1 MLKFPLEDRDRY
13 QGRIFFQKH
22 AATPLDLTKTEGII
36 RTAAGKT
43 VDALQ
48 FIGRAGVGILDT
60 SLALGVPDQ
69 YKNAPKKLD
78 TTAQT
83 GPSAEPQSKRV
94 DEEAGLPGACMMYLP
109 QAITLAD
116 GVNNNTVSLGIFG
129 ALIERSL
136 QGGGSL
142 TESLAAALG
151 EAGGS
156 IADVVS
162 GNADPEIFAIAAGR
176 LTQVQPTTNAAI
188 RSATAITPNPNMRVI
203 FEGVKLREFSLAFE
217 MMPKTPQET
226 TEIKNIIKYFRS
238 GMIPESIR
246 AGGISAGYRTPSK
259 FSVSIQH
266 DKNVRDDL
274 AVKFKKCF
282 LNNVQTSY
290 NGQNMAFTPDGN
302 FQRYEITL
310 NFVEEQTIDRQ
321 DVEVGF

>member
-1 MLKFPLEDRDRY
+1 MLKFPLEDRNRY

-22 AATPLDLTKTEGII
+22 AATPLDLTKTEGIV
-36 RTAAGKT
+36 RTAGGKT

-48 FIGRAGVGILDT
+48 FIARAGVGMLDV
-60 SLALGVPDQ
+60 ANVVPEK
-69 YKNAPKKLD
+69 YLNPAKKLD
-78 TTAQT
+78 TTAQM

-142 TESLAAALG
+142 TQSLAAALG

-217 MMPKTPQET
+217 
-226 TEIKNIIKYFRS
+226 INR
-238 GMIPESIR
+238 
-246 AGGISAGYRTPSK
+246 
-259 FSVSIQH
+259 
-266 DKNVRDDL
+266 
-274 AVKFKKCF
+274 
-282 LNNVQTSY
+282 
-290 NGQNMAFTPDGN
+290 
-302 FQRYEITL
+302 
-310 NFVEEQTIDRQ
+310 
-321 DVEVGF
+321 

>member
-13 QGRIFFQKH
+13 QGRILFQKH
-22 AATPLDLTKTEGII
+22 AATPLDLTKTEGVI
-36 RTAAGKT
+36 RTLGGAT
-43 VDALQ
+43 VDTLQ
-48 FIGRAGVGILDT
+48 FGARAVLGALLPNVPERYKNPIKELDT
-60 SLALGVPDQ
+60 S
-69 YKNAPKKLD
+69 
-78 TTAQT
+78 AQL
-83 GPSAEPQSKRV
+83 GPSQEPQSKRV
-94 DEEAGLPGACMMYLP
+94 DQEAGLSGTCMMYLP

-129 ALIERSL
+129 GLIERQL
-136 QGGGSL
+136 QGGDGIAA
-142 TESLAAALG
+142 SLAAALG
-151 EAGGS
+151 EAGSS

-162 GNADPEIFAIAAGR
+162 GGVSPEIFAIAAGR

-274 AVKFKKCF
+274 AVKFQKCF

-321 DVEVGF
+321 DVEAGF